1 MLIGF
6 TAGTGPSNLTTPANT
21 AGVEAST
28 EAPGLVG
35 AAGKPAPGT
44 ALVP

>member
-6 TAGTGPSNLTTPANT
+6 TAGTGPSNLTTPVNT
-21 AGVEAST
+21 AVGEASA
-28 EAPGLVG
+28 EAPGLVC
-35 AAGKPAPGT
+35 AAGKPAPGI